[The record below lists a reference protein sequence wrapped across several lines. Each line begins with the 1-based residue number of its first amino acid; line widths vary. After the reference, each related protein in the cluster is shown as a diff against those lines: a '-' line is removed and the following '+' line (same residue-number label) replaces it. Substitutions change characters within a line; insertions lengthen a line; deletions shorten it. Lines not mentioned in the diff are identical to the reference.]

1 MSLDL
6 KSVEFFIRVAA
17 LGAIGK
23 AGAEFGYSATAASQ
37 RIQNLE
43 HALGAKLLNRTT
55 RSVSLTRDG
64 ELFLN
69 HAKKIIA
76 DVEDAVTDLQ
86 GTGKIIKGEL
96 RVTAS
101 ASFGRRYIAPFIGEF
116 LKQHPEVSIQLEL
129 SDSMFDIVR
138 HGFDLALRIGVLEP
152 STLLAKKIADSPRLL
167 VASKDY
173 VNKYGMPKVA
183 EDLVSHNCLL
193 LGDMRLWQLRN
204 EAGKLSEIKISGN
217 FSTNLTRLSLN
228 YRINTFDEDN
238 YPLQSHSF
246 TIAYQIYHN
255 RFLGVF
261 QFGGYNPEDINI
273 YGRHQ
278 IEAWYEFTSHLK
290 NMRYSLTQRVFLHP
304 DVHPSAEIYRSET
317 SATLYPWDGDLGI
330 MARFSFGFDDY
341 NYRFVDSYPRFSVGL
356 TWDWFTPFVVKPR
369 KMQVP
374 QQ

>member
-1 MSLDL
+1 MNLDL

-43 HALGAKLLNRTT
+43 HVLGAKLLNRTT

-86 GTGKIIKGEL
+86 GAGKIIKGEL

-101 ASFGRRYIAPFIGEF
+101 ASFGRRYIVPFIGEF

-173 VNKYGMPKVA
+173 VNKYGMPEVT

-217 FSTNLTRLSLN
+217 FSTNYGEAITEAALSGTGIALKSKWDVLD
-228 YRINTFDEDN
+228 YLKSGELIEVLPKHKLEPEWGIWAVRPPGKLMSARVRIFID
-238 YPLQSHSF
+238 Y
-246 TIAYQIYHN
+246 
-255 RFLGVF
+255 
-261 QFGGYNPEDINI
+261 
-273 YGRHQ
+273 
-278 IEAWYEFTSHLK
+278 IEAKLALAL
-290 NMRYSLTQRVFLHP
+290 R
-304 DVHPSAEIYRSET
+304 
-317 SATLYPWDGDLGI
+317 
-330 MARFSFGFDDY
+330 
-341 NYRFVDSYPRFSVGL
+341 
-356 TWDWFTPFVVKPR
+356 
-369 KMQVP
+369 
-374 QQ
+374 